1 MTKSCKVCQELK
13 PNQPREPLLQTEVPP
28 RPWHTIGTDLF
39 YLDEDEYL
47 LIADY
52 YTKYPFVRKITKAQ
66 STSKC
71 IVDMTKQTFS
81 EQGIPQ
87 FLRSG
92 NGPHFQGHYHQFVVT
107 QDVTSMIYSIP
118 FLFRSLFKFELPIK
132 LIIEYVTGRG
142 EMLHQD
148 DFHER
153 NSFHFTLACEIKEQ
167 CFVV

>member
-52 YTKYPFVRKITKAQ
+52 YTKYPFVRKIPKTQ

-71 IVDMTKQTFS
+71 AVDMTKQIFS
-81 EQGIPQ
+81 EHGILQ
-87 FLRSG
+87 FVRSV
-92 NGPHFQGHYHQFVVT
+92 NRFVVT
-107 QDVTSMIYSIP
+107 
-118 FLFRSLFKFELPIK
+118 
-132 LIIEYVTGRG
+132 
-142 EMLHQD
+142 
-148 DFHER
+148 
-153 NSFHFTLACEIKEQ
+153 
-167 CFVV
+167 